1 MICVGGLFER
11 NVSERSSVFYQ
22 IACLMSHVLWK
33 NYEDPQEYE

>member
-22 IACLMSHVLWK
+22 IACLMFVLWK